1 MWYYLGKKLK
11 GVDYMKKIIVVGALS
26 LTFLA
31 SSVVVYGATSSSLI
45 GAKVQG
51 IFSVKVNGAKISDAV
66 AINGLTY
73 VPLRSLTESIGGTV
87 QVEGKTVSVVTA
99 EQSVD
104 VGLDERS
111 IILKGRVYGFETDI
125 STRQKNITY
134 LNEEIASIELANSKI
149 EVSPIYKDYGIVYR
163 DTQLYKDSAAKI
175 ADLQAQVNVL
185 NAEITDLQAKKAV
198 VEAELAS

>member
-1 MWYYLGKKLK
+1 
-11 GVDYMKKIIVVGALS
+11 MKKIIVVGALS